1 MSANKFLEAVARR
14 RSYYGIDNNE
24 IVSRDRIK
32 EIINEAVMNAPSAM
46 NSQSARVVVLFGEKH
61 EKFWG
66 IVKETLRKVVP
77 ADAFDKTEEKVDS
90 FKAGYG
96 TVLFYE
102 DKAIIRG
109 LENQFELYKDNFVP
123 WAYQGNAMLQF
134 IIWTALDSEGL
145 GASLQHYNPLIDD
158 EVAET
163 FEIDKNYKFIGQ
175 LVFGNP
181 TVETAA
187 KNHSALDSRV
197 TVIE

>member
-14 RSYYGIDNNE
+14 RSYYGINNNE
-24 IVSRDRIK
+24 IVSRERIK
-32 EIINEAVMNAPSAM
+32 EIITEAVTNAPSAM
-46 NSQSARVVVLFGEKH
+46 NSKSARVVVLFGDKH
-61 EKFWG
+61 EKFWE

-77 ADAFDKTEEKVDS
+77 ADAFDKTAEKVDS

-163 FEIDKNYKFIGQ
+163 FNIDRNYKLIGQ

-181 TVETAA
+181 TAETGEKNRSETA
-187 KNHSALDSRV
+187 SRV
-197 TVIE
+197 TILE

>member
-61 EKFWG
+61 EKFWE

-77 ADAFDKTEEKVDS
+77 VDAFDKTEEKVDS

-102 DKAIIRG
+102 DKTVIRG

-163 FEIDKNYKFIGQ
+163 FKIDKNYKLIGQ

-181 TVETAA
+181 TVETGA
-187 KNHSALDSRV
+187 KNHSAPDSRV
-197 TVIE
+197 TIIE

>member
-1 MSANKFLEAVARR
+1 LSANKFLEAVAGR
-14 RSYYGIDNNE
+14 RSYYGIDNTETVSRERIVE
-24 IVSRDRIK
+24 IV
-32 EIINEAVMNAPSAM
+32 NEAVTNAPSAM
-46 NSQSARVVVLFGEKH
+46 NSQSARVVVLFGDKH
-61 EKFWG
+61 EKFWE
-66 IVKETLRKVVP
+66 IVKETLKKVVP
-77 ADAFDKTEEKVDS
+77 EDAFAKTEEKVDS

-102 DKAIIRG
+102 DKTIIRG

-158 EVAET
+158 EVAEA
-163 FEIDKNYKFIGQ
+163 FNIDKNYKLIGQ

-181 TVETAA
+181 EKVSGERNRSELA
-187 KNHSALDSRV
+187 SRV
-197 TVIE
+197 TIIV

>member
-14 RSYYGIDNNE
+14 RSYYGINNNE
-24 IVSRDRIK
+24 IVSRERIG
-32 EIINEAVMNAPSAM
+32 EIISEAVVNAPSAM
-46 NSQSARVVVLFGEKH
+46 NSQSARVVVLFGDKH

-77 ADAFDKTEEKVDS
+77 AEAFGATEEKVEG
-90 FKAGYG
+90 FKSGYG

-145 GASLQHYNPLIDD
+145 GASLQHYNPLVDD

-163 FEIDKNYKFIGQ
+163 FKIDKNFKLIGQ
-175 LVFGNP
+175 LVFGSP
-181 TVETAA
+181 TTATGERNRNELA
-187 KNHSALDSRV
+187 SRV
-197 TVIE
+197 TIIE

>member
-1 MSANKFLEAVARR
+1 M
-14 RSYYGIDNNE
+14 
-24 IVSRDRIK
+24 
-32 EIINEAVMNAPSAM
+32 
-46 NSQSARVVVLFGEKH
+46 
-61 EKFWG
+61 
-66 IVKETLRKVVP
+66 VP
-77 ADAFDKTEEKVDS
+77 EDAFAKTEEKVDS

-102 DKAIIRG
+102 DKTIIRG

-158 EVAET
+158 EVAEA
-163 FEIDKNYKFIGQ
+163 FNIDKNYKLIGQ

-181 TVETAA
+181 EKVSGERNRSELA
-187 KNHSALDSRV
+187 SRV
-197 TVIE
+197 TIIE

>member
-77 ADAFDKTEEKVDS
+77 IDAFDKTEEKVDS

-102 DKAIIRG
+102 DKTVIRG

-163 FEIDKNYKFIGQ
+163 FNIDKNYKLIGQ

-181 TVETAA
+181 TVETGA
-187 KNHSALDSRV
+187 KNHSAPDSRV
-197 TVIE
+197 TIIE

>member
-1 MSANKFLEAVARR
+1 MSANKFLEAVAGRK
-14 RSYYGIDNNE
+14 SYYGIDNTEIVPRERIVE
-24 IVSRDRIK
+24 IVS
-32 EIINEAVMNAPSAM
+32 EAVMNAPSAM

-66 IVKETLRKVVP
+66 IVKETLKKVVP
-77 ADAFDKTEEKVDS
+77 EDAFAKTEEKVDS

-102 DKAIIRG
+102 DKTIIRG

-123 WAYQGNAMLQF
+123 WAYQSNAMLQF

-145 GASLQHYNPLIDD
+145 GASLQHYNPLVDD

-163 FEIDKNYKFIGQ
+163 FNIDKNYKLIGQ
-175 LVFGNP
+175 LVFGNSEK
-181 TVETAA
+181 VSGERKRSELA
-187 KNHSALDSRV
+187 SRV
-197 TVIE
+197 TVLE

>member
-77 ADAFDKTEEKVDS
+77 IDAFDKTEEKVDS

-102 DKAIIRG
+102 DKSVIRG

-163 FEIDKNYKFIGQ
+163 FNIDKNYKLIGQ

-181 TVETAA
+181 TVETGA
-187 KNHSALDSRV
+187 KNHSAPDSRV
-197 TVIE
+197 TIIE